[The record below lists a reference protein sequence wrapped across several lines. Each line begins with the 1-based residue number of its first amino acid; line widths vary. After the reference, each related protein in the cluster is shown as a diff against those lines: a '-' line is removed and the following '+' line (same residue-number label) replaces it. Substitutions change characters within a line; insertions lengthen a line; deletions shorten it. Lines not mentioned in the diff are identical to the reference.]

1 MKQISFFLI
10 TISFLIAACDNS
22 TINNGADFEFEATD
36 KENNYMNIVGKIRYQ
51 LSGRLQERL
60 SKKYGRQQYKDSILV
75 PVISSISR
83 KILSEFD
90 VIEIYSYRR
99 EEIDQKLHQHVRS
112 AFAEYEIEVTNFSI
126 WSVEL
131 SDSLKQTIG
140 PEYIV
145 RFETSIGKCSKQ
157 TKGVIT
163 RIDSLKS
170 DDRLVFYE
178 FMVEDNS
185 HESILTREEDSR
197 ELSPGD
203 TLVIE
208 YACEYPGFHRLRK

>member
-1 MKQISFFLI
+1 
-10 TISFLIAACDNS
+10 
-22 TINNGADFEFEATD
+22 
-36 KENNYMNIVGKIRYQ
+36 MNIAGTIRYR

-60 SKKYGRQQYKDSILV
+60 SEKYGRQRYKDSILV

-99 EEIDQKLHQHVRS
+99 EEIVQKIHEQVKPT
-112 AFAEYEIEVTNFSI
+112 FAEYEIEVTGFSI

-131 SDSLKQTIG
+131 SDSLKQTMEG
-140 PEYIV
+140 EYIM

-157 TKGVIT
+157 AKGVIT

-170 DDRLVFYE
+170 DERLVFYE
-178 FMVEDNS
+178 FMVESKNY
-185 HESILTREEDSR
+185 ESILTREEDNR
-197 ELSPGD
+197 ELSSGD
-203 TLVIE
+203 TLIIE